1 MHFPLVLYRSQKEER
16 PQFPLPCGTLPLPS
30 WYPPDFQQNYLNYT
44 DYPSMGHAVFTAG
57 PRSSAEVAAGPCPRQ
72 SGCAH
77 SLRLVTLEDRWPCRL
92 PGHEDGAVQ
101 GPIPHHLVAV
111 SNGIHNLLPLPLKHQ
126 SQQRARWDLWISRI
140 PFTLLRHRHTAG
152 SSGFLGLMASTWR
165 RLRIASCEF
174 LTNDIRALTQPL
186 APSEPSADAALV
198 TR

>member
-1 MHFPLVLYRSQKEER
+1 MEQYCCEFWQRVRVR
-16 PQFPLPCGTLPLPS
+16 RCLPCAGLHREISSCPQKTRAK
-30 WYPPDFQQNYLNYT
+30 
-44 DYPSMGHAVFTAG
+44 AVAGSFTAL
-57 PRSSAEVAAGPCPRQ
+57 SSRPLAAGSCPRQ

-92 PGHEDGAVQ
+92 PSHEDGAVQ
-101 GPIPHHLVAV
+101 GPIPHHLVT
-111 SNGIHNLLPLPLKHQ
+111 GIHNLLPLPLKHQ
-126 SQQRARWDLWISRI
+126 SQQRARWHLWISRI

-152 SSGFLGLMASTWR
+152 SSGLLGLMASTWR